1 MKQNIKLEDSI
12 LFYKIP
18 LILTTI
24 IPFLLIT
31 GPFLPDLS
39 LSLCAI
45 IFLINS
51 FKFKNF
57 DFFKNLYS
65 FFFLFFIFITIISS
79 FLSNDIFYSSKS
91 SIFYIRFYLFT
102 LSTWFLIEIN
112 PKIIIYI
119 FFSILFCFVILIF
132 DGFIQFFFNEN
143 IFGWPLIKTRVSS
156 FFKDE
161 LILGSYLCRFFPILF
176 AGMIFR
182 YEIYKKKDLIYY
194 FILIIFVLSE
204 VLIFLSGERVA
215 FFYLNLSAL
224 FILFLSINYKKLR
237 FFTLIISIFFI
248 VVISN
253 FSPQFKERMV
263 DKTIEQVGINSD
275 KKYIFTPQHN
285 DHYISA
291 LKMFKKNI
299 FLGLVLRCLERNV
312 LMKFM

>member
-1 MKQNIKLEDSI
+1 MKII
-12 LFYKIP
+12 LLVFA
-18 LILTTI
+18 
-24 IPFLLIT
+24 
-31 GPFLPDLS
+31 LS

-57 DFFKNLYS
+57 DYFKNLYS

-182 YEIYKKKDLIYY
+182 YEL
-194 FILIIFVLSE
+194 
-204 VLIFLSGERVA
+204 
-215 FFYLNLSAL
+215 
-224 FILFLSINYKKLR
+224 
-237 FFTLIISIFFI
+237 
-248 VVISN
+248 
-253 FSPQFKERMV
+253 
-263 DKTIEQVGINSD
+263 
-275 KKYIFTPQHN
+275 
-285 DHYISA
+285 
-291 LKMFKKNI
+291 
-299 FLGLVLRCLERNV
+299 
-312 LMKFM
+312 